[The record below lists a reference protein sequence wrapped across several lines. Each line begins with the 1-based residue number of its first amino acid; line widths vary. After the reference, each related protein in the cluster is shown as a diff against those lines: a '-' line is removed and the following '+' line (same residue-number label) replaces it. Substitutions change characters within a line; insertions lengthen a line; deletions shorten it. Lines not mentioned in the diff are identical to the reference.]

1 MSFTITVRK
10 VADKDLGFI
19 LATLQLKGKADMTLS
34 HVDDDLQEPD
44 EKKKQ
49 KRKKAVRPK
58 KDAILTMTGNKPQD
72 PKSLIGQMLV
82 VFEKLEASQGIGTI
96 TIGAFRESLGKKKN
110 MQYRLVREGYLEILR

>member
-19 LATLQLKGKADMTLS
+19 LATLQLKGKANMTLS

-58 KDAILTMTGNKPQD
+58 KDALLTMTGNTPND

-82 VFEKLEASQGIGTI
+82 VFEKLEATHGIGTI
-96 TIGAFRESLGKKKN
+96 SVGAFREALGKARN
-110 MQYRLVREGYLEILR
+110 MQYRLVREGYLEILK

>member
-34 HVDDDLQEPD
+34 HVDDELQEPV
-44 EKKKQ
+44 EK

-58 KDAILTMTGNKPQD
+58 TNSLLTMTGNTPKD
-72 PKSLIGQMLV
+72 PKSLIGKMLV
-82 VFEKLEASQGIGTI
+82 VFEKLEATHGIGTI
-96 TIGAFRESLGKKKN
+96 TVGIFREALGKKRN
-110 MQYRLVREGYLEILR
+110 MQYRLVREGYLEILK